1 MLIKLNKNFAILILV
16 FGAFGLSVA
25 GCSSDDVADAPADDE
40 GQSELVAAEE
50 AEEPEE
56 DPSVDLET
64 LKASLQSPVPV
75 YERGKIANYVEREE
89 AEAKGYL
96 LIDLGDDWTPYIL
109 SERSSEDE
117 EPIENPYRKT
127 FLALAKGKY
136 PNDHHGDRARRDRY
150 LELYGIPPTVTL
162 LRKRFE
168 ETAKRDCD
176 ASFDREALEAFDGLA
191 VYISNE
197 RARRDA
203 NRYAQGKRLVAQL
216 QKEQGIEDVD
226 DLDLSGLR
234 PGEQRLVREYPDL
247 AVRTAAIRAAQ
258 DRMKCEGYLRGR
270 YVRGAIDWK
279 THEALA
285 MFERRHRIY
294 AWGFVGR
301 ETRDYLLMSAAEA
314 DRISVQRVLL
324 ERAIHHAGII
334 EDGSRSTIG
343 ADERPVTYVGADGKK
358 HQVRDLIGELEERL
372 VKALGLDTPE
382 RALEFL
388 RSLGPL
394 EGHHYI
400 AIRDIKRPEYYS
412 DNMELFLELDRGDV
426 WYEFPYDENGKE
438 RHQPVSR
445 RPRITIYTTYLDQRI
460 PLARFGTTIGG
471 WRGEASPDGIVWRY
485 KNSPTGRRI
494 IPRIVAAPVW
504 LPPETTPPRGLLT
517 RSEKPGERFEVNFHE
532 MGPSYASAYGL
543 VAAYHRR
550 YTQDAN
556 GNIRILG
563 DEGIRT
569 HGSVDYMSIMRR
581 YSHGCHRLHNH
592 IAVRLMSFILRHRPH
607 TRKGVDPIAFG
618 RRFEYDGKRYDFLL
632 TKGGY
637 VYELDEPLF
646 IDVLEGR
653 IRGSVEQPI
662 AHAIPRY
669 NPEAGGYFSPEHG
682 LVKVNRAGQI
692 EPIPDAVLP
701 EAFAAKLRQ
710 VDPEEIAIAM
720 GSEGGAPA
728 GDGAQSETV
737 APSVSAALA
746 GVTRVV
752 RRANE
757 GEGDAKPAPAEPS
770 GDAPKAPAEPRAPK
784 PSEASNPVAEP
795 AAESAESG
803 DAAKPSAAASDS
815 DGAARER
822 SGESAQPSPS

>member
-1 MLIKLNKNFAILILV
+1 MNKKFSIFIFALAAL
-16 FGAFGLSVA
+16 ALSVG
-25 GCSSDDVADAPADDE
+25 GCA
-40 GQSELVAAEE
+40 SEDSETNAQGGEE
-50 AEEPEE
+50 LQELAEPEVE
-56 DPSVDLET
+56 DEPDVEPEVDLDA
-64 LKASLQSPVPV
+64 LKASLISPVPI
-75 YERGKIANYVEREE
+75 YDRGKIVSYVERNE

-109 SERSSEDE
+109 TERSSEDE

-127 FLALAKGKY
+127 FLALAQGKF

-150 LELYGIPPTVTL
+150 LELYGIPPTLTV
-162 LRKRFE
+162 LRDRFE
-168 ETAKRDCD
+168 KTLKRDCD
-176 ASFDREALEAFDGLA
+176 ASFDREALEAFEGLA

-197 RARRDA
+197 RAQRDA
-203 NRYAQGKRLVAQL
+203 NRYAQGRRLIKRL
-216 QKEQGIEDVD
+216 KDEQGVDDVD

-234 PGEQRLVREYPDL
+234 PAEQRLVREYPDL
-247 AVRTAAIRAAQ
+247 AVRTRAIIAAQ
-258 DRMKCEGYLRGR
+258 DRLKCEGYLRGR
-270 YVRGAIDWK
+270 FVRGAIDWK

-285 MFERRHRIY
+285 LFERRHRIY

-301 ETRDYLLMSAAEA
+301 ETRDYLLMPAREA
-314 DRISVQRVLL
+314 DRISVQRVIL

-334 EDGSRSTIG
+334 EDGSRSTMG
-343 ADERPVTYVGADGKK
+343 ADERPVTYVGADGKR
-358 HQVRDLIGELEERL
+358 HQVRNLVGELEARV
-372 VKALGLDTPE
+372 VKAFALDMPE
-382 RALEFL
+382 GALEFL
-388 RSLGPL
+388 RSLGSL
-394 EGHHYI
+394 KGHHFV

-412 DNMELFLELDRGDV
+412 NNMELFLEIDRGDV
-426 WYEFPYDENGKE
+426 WYEFPYDEKGRE
-438 RHQPVSR
+438 RPQPVSR
-445 RPRITIYTTYLDQRI
+445 RPRITIYTKYLDQRI

-471 WRGEASPDGIVWRY
+471 WRGEATPDGIVWRY

-517 RSEKPGERFEVNFHE
+517 RSEKPGQRFEVNFHE

-550 YTQDAN
+550 YTTDAN

-581 YSHGCHRLHNH
+581 HSHGCHRLHNH
-592 IAVRLMSFILRHRPH
+592 IAVRVMSFILRHRPH

-618 RRFEYDGKRYDFLL
+618 RRFEYDGVRYEFLL

-653 IRGSVEQPI
+653 IRGSVDKPI

-669 NPEAGGYFSPEHG
+669 NPEAGGYFSPELG
-682 LVKVNRAGQI
+682 LVTVSRAGKI

-701 EAFAAKLRQ
+701 EAFAAKLRK
-710 VDPEEIAIAM
+710 VD
-720 GSEGGAPA
+720 
-728 GDGAQSETV
+728 
-737 APSVSAALA
+737 
-746 GVTRVV
+746 
-752 RRANE
+752 
-757 GEGDAKPAPAEPS
+757 
-770 GDAPKAPAEPRAPK
+770 
-784 PSEASNPVAEP
+784 
-795 AAESAESG
+795 
-803 DAAKPSAAASDS
+803 
-815 DGAARER
+815 
-822 SGESAQPSPS
+822 

>member
-1 MLIKLNKNFAILILV
+1 MLVKLNKKFSIFIFALAVL
-16 FGAFGLSVA
+16 ALSVG
-25 GCSSDDVADAPADDE
+25 GCA
-40 GQSELVAAEE
+40 SEDSETNAQGGEE
-50 AEEPEE
+50 LQELAEPEVE
-56 DPSVDLET
+56 DEPDVEPEVDLDA
-64 LKASLQSPVPV
+64 LKASLISPVPI
-75 YERGKIANYVEREE
+75 YDRGKIVSYVERNE

-109 SERSSEDE
+109 TERSSEDE

-127 FLALAKGKY
+127 FLALAQGKF

-150 LELYGIPPTVTL
+150 LELYGIPPTLTV
-162 LRKRFE
+162 LRDRFE
-168 ETAKRDCD
+168 KTLKRDCD
-176 ASFDREALEAFDGLA
+176 ASFDREALEAFEGLA

-197 RARRDA
+197 RAQRDA
-203 NRYAQGKRLVAQL
+203 NRYAQGRRLIKRL
-216 QKEQGIEDVD
+216 KDEQGVDDVD

-234 PGEQRLVREYPDL
+234 PAEQRLVREYPDL
-247 AVRTAAIRAAQ
+247 AVRTRAIIAAQ
-258 DRMKCEGYLRGR
+258 DRLKCEGYLRGR
-270 YVRGAIDWK
+270 FVRGAIDWK

-285 MFERRHRIY
+285 LFERRHRIY

-301 ETRDYLLMSAAEA
+301 ETRDYLLMPAREA
-314 DRISVQRVLL
+314 DRISVQRVIL

-334 EDGSRSTIG
+334 EDGSRSTMG
-343 ADERPVTYVGADGKK
+343 ADERPVTYVGADGKR
-358 HQVRDLIGELEERL
+358 HQVRNLVGELEARV
-372 VKALGLDTPE
+372 VKAFALDTPE
-382 RALEFL
+382 GALEFL
-388 RSLGPL
+388 RSLGSL
-394 EGHHYI
+394 KGHHFV

-412 DNMELFLELDRGDV
+412 NNMELFLEIDRGDV
-426 WYEFPYDENGKE
+426 WYEFPYDEKGRE
-438 RHQPVSR
+438 RPQPVSR
-445 RPRITIYTTYLDQRI
+445 RPRITIYTKYLDQRI

-471 WRGEASPDGIVWRY
+471 WRGEATPDGIVWRY

-517 RSEKPGERFEVNFHE
+517 RSEKPGQRFEVNFHE

-550 YTQDAN
+550 YTTDAN

-569 HGSVDYMSIMRR
+569 HGPVDYMSIMRR
-581 YSHGCHRLHNH
+581 HSHGCHRLHNH
-592 IAVRLMSFILRHRPH
+592 IAVRVMSFILRHRPH

-618 RRFEYDGKRYDFLL
+618 RRFEYDGVRYEFLL

-653 IRGSVEQPI
+653 IRGSVDKPI

-669 NPEAGGYFSPEHG
+669 NPEAGGYFSPELG
-682 LVKVNRAGQI
+682 LVTVSRAGKI

-701 EAFAAKLRQ
+701 EAFAAKLRK
-710 VDPEEIAIAM
+710 VDEEELAVAM
-720 GSEGGAPA
+720 GTEGGIAQEGA
-728 GDGAQSETV
+728 TAQS
-737 APSVSAALA
+737 AAPPSVTAALA

-752 RRANE
+752 KRASEDE
-757 GEGDAKPAPAEPS
+757 GAEDVKPPPTL
-770 GDAPKAPAEPRAPK
+770 
-784 PSEASNPVAEP
+784 EP
-795 AAESAESG
+795 AAPKEAQEGAQKPSSGEAGRESG
-803 DAAKPSAAASDS
+803 DRGVGSAERSAAFEGSGGAS
-815 DGAARER
+815 A
-822 SGESAQPSPS
+822 P